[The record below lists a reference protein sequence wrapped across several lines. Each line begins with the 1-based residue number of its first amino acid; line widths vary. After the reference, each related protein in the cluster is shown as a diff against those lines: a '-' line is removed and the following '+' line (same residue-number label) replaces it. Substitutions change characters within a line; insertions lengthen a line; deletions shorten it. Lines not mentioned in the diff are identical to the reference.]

1 MRLFGEA
8 IVKRL
13 KRRYVVTWPCRLKCH
28 VADPMS
34 VFFCTQSRS
43 SCVRYAWILLLLL
56 LSYNIQAEA
65 ETLDLPPVDVDLVG
79 KIRTTNAQQD
89 DTLLDIARRFDIGQ
103 DEIVLANP
111 DVDRW
116 LPPAGTEVVIPGRYI
131 LPRAERSGI
140 VLNVPEMRLYYFPP
154 STRDQ
159 QAQMLTYPVSIG
171 RMDWTT
177 PIGTTKVLSKSENPS
192 WRPPQSIREEAE
204 ASGEPLPEMIPPGPN
219 NPLGNYAIR
228 LARAG
233 YLIHSTNKPFG
244 VGMRVTHGCV
254 RMYPEDIEKFFP
266 MVPVGTSVNIVDQ
279 PVKLGWLFDTLYIEV
294 HPPLEEKQQDP
305 SVLVETAADLI
316 YTIQQRRPLVL
327 DRQALREALEKQNG
341 MPVAIGRSVHD

>member
-1 MRLFGEA
+1 MRA
-8 IVKRL
+8 
-13 KRRYVVTWPCRLKCH
+13 
-28 VADPMS
+28 
-34 VFFCTQSRS
+34 S
-43 SCVRYAWILLLLL
+43 SIHYARILLLLL

-79 KIRTTNAQQD
+79 EIRTTETKRD
-89 DTLLDIARRFDIGQ
+89 DTLLDVARRFDVGQ

-111 DVDRW
+111 EVDRW
-116 LPPAGTEVVIPGRYI
+116 LPRVGTKVVIPSRYI

-154 STRDQ
+154 ATRDQ
-159 QAQMLTYPVSIG
+159 QAQILTYPVSIG
-171 RMDWTT
+171 RMDWIT
-177 PIGTTKVLSKSENPS
+177 PIGVTKVLAKTENPS

-204 ASGEPLPEMIPPGPN
+204 ASGEPLPDVIPPGPN
-219 NPLGNYAIR
+219 NPLGNYALR
-228 LARAG
+228 LARPG

-316 YTIQQRRPLVL
+316 YTIKQQRPLVL
-327 DRQALREALEKQNG
+327 DRKALRVALEKQNG
-341 MPVAIGRSVHD
+341 IPVAIGQSLPD

>member
-1 MRLFGEA
+1 MPPFWRDA
-8 IVKRL
+8 I
-13 KRRYVVTWPCRLKCH
+13 
-28 VADPMS
+28 DPMNA
-34 VFFCTQSRS
+34 S
-43 SCVRYAWILLLLL
+43 SWTRTCRVRYALILLAIL
-56 LSYNIQAEA
+56 LSCTPLAGA

-79 KIRTTNAQQD
+79 KIRTTEVQQD
-89 DTLLDIARRFDIGQ
+89 DTLLDVARRFDIGQ

-116 LPPAGTEVVIPGRYI
+116 LPRVGTEVMIPSRYI

-154 STRDQ
+154 ATKDQ
-159 QAQMLTYPVSIG
+159 QAQILTYPVSIG
-171 RMDWTT
+171 RMDWIT
-177 PIGTTKVLSKSENPS
+177 PIGLTRVLAKTENPS

-204 ASGEPLPEMIPPGPN
+204 ASGEPLPEVIPPGPN
-219 NPLGNYAIR
+219 NPLGNYALR
-228 LARAG
+228 LARPG

-266 MVPVGTSVNIVDQ
+266 MVPVDTPVNIVDQ

-294 HPPLEEKQQDP
+294 HPPMEEKHQDP

-316 YTIQQRRPLVL
+316 YTIKQQRPLVL
-327 DRQALREALEKQNG
+327 DRKALREALEKQNG
-341 MPVAIGRSVHD
+341 VPVAIGRSEHD